1 VELVRV
7 PRHAPYHGQLHAPR
21 LHQAAGC
28 LPLNQSMR
36 DPLIVEDFTETGQNA
51 SRHNE
56 PEF

>member
-28 LPLNQSMR
+28 LPLIQSMR
-36 DPLIVEDFTETGQNA
+36 DPLIVEDFTETGHNA
-51 SRHNE
+51 SEQNE
-56 PEF
+56 SGF